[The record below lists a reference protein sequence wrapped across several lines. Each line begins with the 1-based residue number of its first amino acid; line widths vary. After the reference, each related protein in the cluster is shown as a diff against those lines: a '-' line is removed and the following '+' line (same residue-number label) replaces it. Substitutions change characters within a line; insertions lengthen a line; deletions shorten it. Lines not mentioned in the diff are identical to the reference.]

1 MVQAQAQ
8 VSPAGGQVGSSIWL
22 AEALSLKDSQK
33 FPASQKVMFPAAQ
46 GTFSRVLKLFKF
58 KGSQKV
64 PPYTFSMSV
73 GQADSRLVT
82 NDPDCFGQADSRI
95 AHCSSTRSEGWSAE
109 LSVGGFGSD
118 GAFGRQG
125 LRSFGSLACR
135 AMHEV
140 HGRARDCVC
149 SHILAF
155 GGVVYEDMRSRVQQD
170 RALMENKYPRVS
182 LAP

>member
-1 MVQAQAQ
+1 MILIVLVKQIRGLHTVAQP
-8 VSPAGGQVGSSIWL
+8 VRKAGPPNCQW
-22 AEALSLKDSQK
+22 EALDL
-33 FPASQKVMFPAAQ
+33 
-46 GTFSRVLKLFKF
+46 
-58 KGSQKV
+58 
-64 PPYTFSMSV
+64 
-73 GQADSRLVT
+73 
-82 NDPDCFGQADSRI
+82 
-95 AHCSSTRSEGWSAE
+95 SEAW
-109 LSVGGFGSD
+109 
-118 GAFGRQG
+118 
-125 LRSFGSLACR
+125 C